1 VVRLVVLFF
10 FGVLALILNF
20 GKYRGWHVSEVP
32 LAYLAWLFES
42 LNGRPDV
49 REAVLLELRRR
60 VSAYEAVYKL
70 DTKPLSME
78 RVKRVY
84 RTLAMEFHPDR
95 NGGNGE
101 AMKGI
106 NAFYE
111 AIKT

>member
-1 VVRLVVLFF
+1 
-10 FGVLALILNF
+10 
-20 GKYRGWHVSEVP
+20 
-32 LAYLAWLFES
+32 
-42 LNGRPDV
+42 
-49 REAVLLELRRR
+49 
-60 VSAYEAVYKL
+60 L

>member
-1 VVRLVVLFF
+1 
-10 FGVLALILNF
+10 LILNF
-20 GKYRGWHVSEVP
+20 GKFKGWYVDEVP
-32 LAYLAWLFES
+32 LSYLAWLFES
-42 LNGRPDV
+42 LTGKPDI
-49 REAVLLELRRR
+49 REAARAEIQRR
-60 VSAYEAVYKL
+60 VSGYEL
-70 DTKPLSME
+70 DTEPLSME

-111 AIKT
+111 AIRQI

>member
-1 VVRLVVLFF
+1 M
-10 FGVLALILNF
+10 ILNF
-20 GKYRGWHVSEVP
+20 GKYRGRYLDEVP
-32 LAYLAWLFES
+32 LSYLAWLFES
-42 LNGRPDV
+42 LNGRPDI

-60 VSAYEAVYKL
+60 VSAYEAIYEL

-95 NGGNGE
+95 NGGNGD

-111 AIKT
+111 AIRQ

>member
-1 VVRLVVLFF
+1 M
-10 FGVLALILNF
+10 ILNF
-20 GKYRGWHVSEVP
+20 GKFRGWHVEEVP
-32 LAYLAWLFES
+32 LSYLAWILES
-42 LNGRPDV
+42 LTGKPEIQ
-49 REAVLLELRRR
+49 EAALNEIRRR
-60 VSAYEAVYKL
+60 VSGYEL
-70 DTKPLSME
+70 NGEPLNME

-111 AIKT
+111 AIKQV

>member
-1 VVRLVVLFF
+1 MRAEEERTF

-20 GKYRGWHVSEVP
+20 GKYKGWHVSEVP

-42 LNGRPDV
+42 LTGRPDI
-49 REAVLLELRRR
+49 RAAVLIEIRHRL
-60 VSAYEAVYKL
+60 SAYEL
-70 DTKPLSME
+70 DAEPLSME

-84 RTLAMEFHPDR
+84 RTLALEFHPDR

-101 AMKGI
+101 VMKGI

>member
-1 VVRLVVLFF
+1 MRSFTF
-10 FGVLALILNF
+10 CEGEILKMPF
-20 GKYRGWHVSEVP
+20 GKYRGFHVSEVP
-32 LAYLAWLFES
+32 LSYLAWIFES
-42 LNGRPDV
+42 LTGKPEIH
-49 REAVLLELRRR
+49 EAARAEIRRR
-60 VSAYEAVYKL
+60 VSGYEAVYEL

-111 AIKT
+111 AIRQ

>member
-1 VVRLVVLFF
+1 M
-10 FGVLALILNF
+10 ILNF
-20 GKYRGWHVSEVP
+20 GKYRGLRVSEVP
-32 LAYLAWLFES
+32 LAYLAWLFETV
-42 LNGRPDV
+42 NGRPDI
-49 REAVLLELRRR
+49 REAVLVEIRRR
-60 VSAYEAVYKL
+60 VSVYEAVYEL

-84 RTLAMEFHPDR
+84 RTLAMEYHPDR

>member
-1 VVRLVVLFF
+1 M
-10 FGVLALILNF
+10 ILNF
-20 GKYRGWHVSEVP
+20 GKFRGWHVEEVP
-32 LAYLAWLFES
+32 LSYLAWIFES
-42 LNGRPDV
+42 LTGKPEIQ
-49 REAVLLELRRR
+49 EAALNEIRRR
-60 VSAYEAVYKL
+60 VSGYEL
-70 DTKPLSME
+70 NGEPLNME

-111 AIKT
+111 AIKQV

>member
-1 VVRLVVLFF
+1 M
-10 FGVLALILNF
+10 ILNF
-20 GKYRGWHVSEVP
+20 GKYRGRYLDEVP
-32 LAYLAWLFES
+32 LSYLAWLFES
-42 LNGRPDV
+42 LTGKPEI
-49 REAVLLELRRR
+49 REAALDEIRRR
-60 VSAYEAVYKL
+60 VLGYEL
-70 DTKPLSME
+70 DAEPLSME

>member
-1 VVRLVVLFF
+1 M
-10 FGVLALILNF
+10 ILNF

-42 LNGRPDV
+42 LTGRPDI
-49 REAVLLELRRR
+49 REAVLIEIRHRL
-60 VSAYEAVYKL
+60 SAYELVAE
-70 DTKPLSME
+70 PLSME

-95 NGGNGE
+95 NGGNGD

-111 AIKT
+111 AIRQ

>member
-1 VVRLVVLFF
+1 MRAEEERTF

-20 GKYRGWHVSEVP
+20 GKYRGLHVSEVP
-32 LAYLAWLFES
+32 LAYLAWIFES
-42 LNGRPDV
+42 LTGRLDI
-49 REAVLLELRRR
+49 REAALDEIRRR
-60 VSAYEAVYKL
+60 VSGYEL
-70 DTKPLSME
+70 DAEPLSME
-78 RVKRVY
+78 RVKRAY

-111 AIKT
+111 AIRQ

>member
-1 VVRLVVLFF
+1 M
-10 FGVLALILNF
+10 ILNF
-20 GKYRGWHVSEVP
+20 GKYRGRYLDEVP
-32 LAYLAWLFES
+32 LSYLAWLFES

-49 REAVLLELRRR
+49 REAALDEIRRR
-60 VSAYEAVYKL
+60 VSAYEL
-70 DTKPLSME
+70 DAEPLCME

-106 NAFYE
+106 NAFYK